1 MAKIK
6 RFEDIEAWQ
15 EAKVLSKMVYDA
27 VNSNKALAND
37 YKFRKQI
44 ESASVSVMSN
54 IEDGFSRRATDQF
67 TQFLFAANESIA
79 ELQRQLHVALDQGY
93 LKQEK
98 FDELHSKSDE
108 VAGLISSLIQ
118 YLSKPGT

>member
-15 EAKVLSKMVYDA
+15 EARVLSKMVYDA

-79 ELQRQLHVALDQGY
+79 ELQR
-93 LKQEK
+93 
-98 FDELHSKSDE
+98 
-108 VAGLISSLIQ
+108 
-118 YLSKPGT
+118 

>member
-1 MAKIK
+1 MKIK

-15 EAKVLSKMVYDA
+15 EARVLSKMIYDA
-27 VNSNKALAND
+27 ARSNKALAND

-54 IEDGFSRRATDQF
+54 IEDGFSRRAPKEF

-79 ELQRQLHVALDQGY
+79 EVQ
-93 LKQEK
+93 K
-98 FDELHSKSDE
+98 FDELYSKSDE
-108 VAGLISSLIQ
+108 VAGLISGFIQ
-118 YLSKPGT
+118 YLEKPST